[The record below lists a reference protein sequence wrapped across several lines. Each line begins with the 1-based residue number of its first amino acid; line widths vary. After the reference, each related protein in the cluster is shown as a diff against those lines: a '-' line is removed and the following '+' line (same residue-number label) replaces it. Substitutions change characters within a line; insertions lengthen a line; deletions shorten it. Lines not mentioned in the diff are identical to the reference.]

1 MTYLW
6 YHWGMTTVSI
16 SDFKK
21 NPASV
26 LAGAEDYPIA
36 VLKRNKTA
44 GYVVSPAMFEKL
56 VELAED
62 IIDKKAIDSLT
73 KEDYKKATP
82 LDDLVKELGLD

>member
-1 MTYLW
+1 MTS
-6 YHWGMTTVSI
+6 VSI

-44 GYVVSPAMFEKL
+44 GYIVSPAMFEKL
-56 VELAED
+56 VSLAED
-62 IIDKKAIDSLT
+62 IIDKKAADSLT
-73 KEDYKKATP
+73 KKDYKNAVS
-82 LDDLVKELGLD
+82 LEDLAKELGLE

>member
-1 MTYLW
+1 MTRI
-6 YHWGMTTVSI
+6 SI

-56 VELAED
+56 VGLAED
-62 IIDKKAIDSLT
+62 VVDKAAAESLT
-73 KEDYKKATP
+73 KMDYKNAVS
-82 LDDLVKELGLD
+82 LDHLAKELGLE

>member
-1 MTYLW
+1 
-6 YHWGMTTVSI
+6 MTTVSI

-44 GYVVSPAMFEKL
+44 GYVVSPSMFEKL
-56 VELAED
+56 IMLAED
-62 IIDKKAIDSLT
+62 IIDKKAVESLT
-73 KEDYKKATP
+73 KEDYKNAISLEDLAT
-82 LDDLVKELGLD
+82 ELGLE

>member
-1 MTYLW
+1 MTS
-6 YHWGMTTVSI
+6 VSI

-44 GYVVSPAMFEKL
+44 GYVVSKAMFEKL
-56 VELAED
+56 IELAED
-62 IIDKKAIDSLT
+62 IVDRKAV
-73 KEDYKKATP
+73 KEADYKNATP
-82 LDDLVKELGLD
+82 LDDLVKELDLE

>member
-1 MTYLW
+1 MTS
-6 YHWGMTTVSI
+6 VSI

-56 VELAED
+56 VGLAED
-62 IIDKKAIDSLT
+62 AIDKNAAESLT
-73 KEDYKKATP
+73 KKDYRNAVPLEDLA
-82 LDDLVKELGLD
+82 KELGLE

>member
-1 MTYLW
+1 MTS
-6 YHWGMTTVSI
+6 VSI

-56 VELAED
+56 VGLAED
-62 IIDKKAIDSLT
+62 VIDKNAAKSLA
-73 KEDYKKATP
+73 KKDYKNAVP
-82 LDDLVKELGLD
+82 LEDLAKELGLE